1 MANGAKHTRIKPDFL
16 GIIPAR
22 YKSSRFPGK
31 PLALIQG
38 KPMFW
43 HVYNQ
48 ARQCAALKQIFLA
61 TDNEKIMDM
70 ARELG
75 VPALM
80 TSSEHCCGT
89 DRVLEAACQLNAEAT
104 SVIVNIQ
111 GDEPAVAPEMIGE
124 LLSPFSDS
132 EVEVSTLARKITDQ
146 EANDPNQVKVVFGHG
161 DKALYFSRSKI
172 PFYRE
177 EEKPV
182 FWGHIGLYAFRMRTL
197 KLFSRLEPS
206 ALEQV
211 EKLEQL
217 RLVEA
222 GIPIHVV
229 KTRYKS
235 YGVDHPDDIIKIE
248 RIMREKQS

>member
-1 MANGAKHTRIKPDFL
+1 MADGTKHTTITPKFL

-48 ARQCAALKQIFLA
+48 ASQCTALKQIVLA
-61 TDNEKIMDM
+61 TDDKKIMDM
-70 ARELG
+70 AHDLG

-80 TSSEHCCGT
+80 TSGEHCCGT
-89 DRVLEAACQLNAEAT
+89 DRVLEAACQLNAEPT
-104 SVIVNIQ
+104 SVVVNIQ
-111 GDEPAVAPEMIGE
+111 GDEPTIAPEMIAE
-124 LLSPFSDS
+124 LLSPFSNN
-132 EVEVSTLARKITDQ
+132 EVEVSTLIRKITGE
-146 EANDPNQVKVVFGHG
+146 EANDPNQVKVVLGHG
-161 DKALYFSRSKI
+161 NKALYFSRSKI

-177 EEKPV
+177 EEKPI

-206 ALEQV
+206 FLEQA

-217 RLVEA
+217 RLLEA
-222 GIPIHVV
+222 GIPVHVV
-229 KTRYKS
+229 KTRYRS
-235 YGVDHPDDIIKIE
+235 YGVDHPDDIVKIE
-248 RIMREKQS
+248 RIMRETQQ